1 LRVYF
6 REAFSNRFRK
16 PNKYNFVA
24 IFSSTIK
31 LHHDITVW
39 PNKIIRRV
47 MNASFLCLIREALQK
62 RSKNSNL
69 GKLFIQAGEPIHG
82 HKVIMLGYKNM
93 M

>member
-1 LRVYF
+1 
-6 REAFSNRFRK
+6 
-16 PNKYNFVA
+16 
-24 IFSSTIK
+24 
-31 LHHDITVW
+31 
-39 PNKIIRRV
+39 